1 MRSFFMIV
9 TTIGVAKIM
18 VGCSSIAA
26 STNILSDSDILSMS
40 AGGLGYPVSELQIMD
55 KRING
60 TDTYVALRARD
71 GKDYTCVI
79 NGGNLLSFGMTN
91 PAICRSKR

>member
-1 MRSFFMIV
+1 MRSLFMIV
-9 TTIGVAKIM
+9 TAIAVAKIM
-18 VGCSSIAA
+18 V
-26 STNILSDSDILSMS
+26 
-40 AGGLGYPVSELQIMD
+40 GLGYPVSELQIMD

-60 TDTYVALRARD
+60 TDTYVTLRARD

-91 PAICRSKR
+91 PTICRSKR